1 MFCTRSAK
9 GMRHVF
15 LIKEKIMP
23 RVVCIKCKDIGYTA
37 SPEHVRCEC
46 GGKLAAALDD
56 PDEIKQG
63 GNENESIAN
72 S

>member
-1 MFCTRSAK
+1 MHHAS
-9 GMRHVF
+9 

-37 SPEHVRCEC
+37 SPEYVRCEC
-46 GGKLAAALDD
+46 GGKLVAVPDD

-63 GNENESIAN
+63 GNENESVIN
-72 S
+72 TQS